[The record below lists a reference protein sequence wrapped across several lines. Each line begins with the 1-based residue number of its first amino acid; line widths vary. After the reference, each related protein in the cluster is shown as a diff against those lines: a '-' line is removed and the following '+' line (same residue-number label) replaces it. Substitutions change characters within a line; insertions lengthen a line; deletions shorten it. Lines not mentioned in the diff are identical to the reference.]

1 MKKTFILS
9 YFLLFISVLGLPKG
23 VFSQNVGI
31 GTTTPTR
38 AKLEVHGAVD
48 ATAAI
53 FGGESSGVSIQRNW
67 PGIGFNTYWN
77 NGNRYLIN
85 GFAAKQYLDPGSG
98 YMYVDMFSNGVAGGL
113 PPITARALTLSS
125 VGNVGIKGAN
135 TNAEL
140 QLPNTI
146 NNRKLVLWES
156 GNNNHEYF
164 GLGIESGTM
173 RYSVAGTGNVHRFY
187 AGTSAGSSQLLM
199 SIWGNK
205 NLIIGSQNGG
215 SKVGINSISPLYPL
229 EIVQTG
235 GRGLAIID
243 PNTYNYFGLSTNLFG
258 STNNLY
264 ILYNDA
270 GVAFIK
276 SDGSYHSGSDESLKE
291 NIQPMDETLSKLMEL
306 KPKTYAMKYN
316 NPDKKSSIGL
326 IGQQL
331 YHYFPELVS
340 VTDGASFGHKELQEI
355 YTINYSGLSVIAI
368 KAIQEQ
374 QKQII
379 DLQKSMQLL
388 EEQNKILIQLL
399 KDRN

>member
-1 MKKTFILS
+1 MKKILLLLLLNS
-9 YFLLFISVLGLPKG
+9 FFLFVAAQPTTG
-23 VFSQNVGI
+23 NVGI
-31 GTTTPTR
+31 GTNTPTR

-85 GFAAKQYLDPGSG
+85 GFAAKQYLDPSSG
-98 YMYVDMFSNGVAGGL
+98 NMYVDMFSNGAAGGL
-113 PPITARALTLSS
+113 PPITARALTLSPT
-125 VGNVGIKGAN
+125 GNVGIKGAN

-156 GNNNHEYF
+156 ANNDHEYF
-164 GLGIESGTM
+164 GLGVESGTM

-205 NLIIGSQNGG
+205 NVIIGTQNGG

-243 PNTYNYFGLSTNLFG
+243 PNTYNYFGLNTNLFG

-276 SDGSYHSGSDESLKE
+276 SDGSYHSGSDERLKE

-316 NPDKKSSIGL
+316 NPDKKSSLGL

-340 VTDGASFGHKELQEI
+340 VTDGAAFGHKELQEI

-374 QKQII
+374 QQQII
-379 DLQKSMQLL
+379 DLQKKMQLL
-388 EEQNKILIQLL
+388 EDQNKILIQLL
-399 KDRN
+399 KNK

>member
-1 MKKTFILS
+1 MKKILL
-9 YFLLFISVLGLPKG
+9 FLLIHCFYLVVAAQPTA
-23 VFSQNVGI
+23 NVGI
-31 GTTTPTR
+31 GTNTPTR

-67 PGIGFNTYWN
+67 PGIGFNTYWS
-77 NGNRYLIN
+77 NGNRYLTN
-85 GFAAKQYLDPGSG
+85 GFAAKQYLDPSSG
-98 YMYVDMFSNGVAGGL
+98 NMYVDMFSNGVAAGL
-113 PPITARALTLSS
+113 PPITTRALTLSS
-125 VGNVGIKGAN
+125 TGNVGIKGAG

-146 NNRKLVLWES
+146 TNRKLVLWEAA
-156 GNNNHEYF
+156 NNDHQYF
-164 GLGIESGTM
+164 GLGVESGTM
-173 RYSVAGTGNVHRFY
+173 RYSVAGPDNVHRFY
-187 AGTSAGSSQLLM
+187 AGSSAGSSQLLL

-205 NLIIGSQNGG
+205 NLIIGTQDGG

-243 PNTYNYFGLSTNLFG
+243 PNTYNSFALNTNLFG

-264 ILYNDA
+264 ILYNDV

-276 SDGSYHSGSDESLKE
+276 SDGSYHSGSDERLKE
-291 NIQPMDETLSKLMEL
+291 NIQPMQETLPKLMEL
-306 KPKTYAMKYN
+306 KPKTYDMKYN
-316 NPDKKSSIGL
+316 NPGKKVSLGL
-326 IGQQL
+326 IAQQL
-331 YHYFPELVS
+331 NDYFPELVS

-355 YTINYSGLSVIAI
+355 YTINYSGLSVITI

-374 QKQII
+374 QQQII
-379 DLQKSMQLL
+379 DLQKKMQLL
-388 EEQNKILIQLL
+388 EDQNKMLIQLL
-399 KDRN
+399 KK

>member
-1 MKKTFILS
+1 MKKIC
-9 YFLLFISVLGLPKG
+9 LLFYYLFFFQCFLY
-23 VFSQNVGI
+23 SQNIGI
-31 GTTTPTR
+31 GTLTPTR

-48 ATAAI
+48 ATTAI

-85 GFAAKQYLDPGSG
+85 GFAAKQYLDPSSG
-98 YMYVDMFSNGVAGGL
+98 NMYVDMFSNGAAGGL

-125 VGNVGIKGAN
+125 IGNVGIKGAG

-146 NNRKLVLWES
+146 SNRKLVFWES
-156 GNNNHEYF
+156 ANNDHQYF
-164 GLGIESGTM
+164 GLGIEPGTM
-173 RYSVAGTGNVHRFY
+173 RYSVAGTDNVHRFY
-187 AGTSAGSSQLLM
+187 AGTSGGSSQLLM

-205 NLIIGSQNGG
+205 NLIIGTQNGG

-243 PNTYNYFGLSTNLFG
+243 PNTYNYFGLNTNLFG

-276 SDGSYHSGSDESLKE
+276 SDGSYHSGSDERLKE
-291 NIQPMDETLSKLMEL
+291 NITPMPETLSKLL
-306 KPKTYAMKYN
+306 QLRPKSYTMKYN
-316 NPDKKSSIGL
+316 NPDKKSSLGL
-326 IGQQL
+326 IGQEL
-331 YHYFPELVS
+331 NNYFPEFVS
-340 VTDGASFGHKELQEI
+340 ITDGASFGHKEIEEL
-355 YTINYSGLSVIAI
+355 YAVNYSGLSVISI

-374 QKQII
+374 QQQII
-379 DLQKSMQLL
+379 DLQKRMQLL
-388 EEQNKILIQLL
+388 EDQNKMLIQLL
-399 KDRN
+399 KNKK